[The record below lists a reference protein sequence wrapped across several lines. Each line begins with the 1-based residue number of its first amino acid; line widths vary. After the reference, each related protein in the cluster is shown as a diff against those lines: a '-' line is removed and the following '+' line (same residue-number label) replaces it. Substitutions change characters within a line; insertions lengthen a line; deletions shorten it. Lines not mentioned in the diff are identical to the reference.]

1 MAAQLVLD
9 VVRLAIGYAR
19 MFWYFLS
26 VASFL
31 PWAVLI
37 INGAKA
43 VRAIPRLADLP
54 DGPVDEETGKLSVVV
69 AARNEELHIEK
80 ALRSLA
86 MQDHAD
92 YEIIVV
98 DDRST
103 DGTAEIVDRLA
114 GEYPERIKPVHVTE
128 LPDGW
133 LGKCNAL
140 HQGGE
145 AASGEFILFADADV
159 EFQPS
164 VLKRAHAY
172 AAREEADQLAVI
184 PENIV
189 DSFWE
194 KAMLNVF
201 ALCFMLGFP
210 PHRAMQ
216 RNSGRFIGVGAF
228 NMIRMSMYRKV
239 QGHRFLRLQVLDDV
253 GLGKL
258 VKFSG
263 GRVRVAWGH
272 GQVRLRWYES
282 LGHMIKG
289 LEKNMFAATGY
300 SAVKTV
306 AMVVGVV
313 IMFLWPWVGLWV
325 GSTGARVV
333 AGLALLLQIV
343 TAGAAARRAGF
354 SPMHGLTAI
363 AGAALLVTA
372 LVRSMVATLRNR
384 GISWRDSFY
393 ALKDLKQFKL

>member
-1 MAAQLVLD
+1 
-9 VVRLAIGYAR
+9 
-19 MFWYFLS
+19 MFWYLIS
-26 VASFL
+26 VASLL

-37 INGAKA
+37 IHGAKA
-43 VRAIPRLADLP
+43 MRAIPRLADLP
-54 DGPVDEETGKLSVVV
+54 DESADEVTAKLSVVV

-80 ALRSLA
+80 ALRSLG
-86 MQDHAD
+86 MQDHPD

-98 DDRST
+98 NDRST
-103 DGTAEIVDRLA
+103 DGTTEIVNRLA
-114 GEYPERIKPVHVTE
+114 GEFPNLIRPVHVTE
-128 LPDGW
+128 LPEGW

-164 VLKRAHAY
+164 VLRRAHAY

-184 PENIV
+184 PQNLV

-194 KAMLNVF
+194 MAMLNVF

-228 NMIRMSMYRKV
+228 NMVRTSMYRRI

-306 AMVVGVV
+306 AMVAGVV
-313 IMFLWPWVGLWV
+313 VMFLWPWLGVWV
-325 GSTGARVV
+325 GPPGARLV
-333 AGLALLLQIV
+333 AACALGLQIV
-343 TAGAAARRAGF
+343 TAGAAAKRAGF
-354 SPMHGLTAI
+354 SAVHGLTTL
-363 AGAALLVTA
+363 AGAALLITA
-372 LVRSMVATLRNR
+372 LVRSMVATLRNG

-393 ALKDLKQFKL
+393 PLKALKQFRL

>member
-1 MAAQLVLD
+1 MLWYLLSAAALVPW
-9 VVRLAIGYAR
+9 VVL
-19 MFWYFLS
+19 L
-26 VASFL
+26 
-31 PWAVLI
+31 
-37 INGAKA
+37 INGSKA
-43 VRAIPRLADLP
+43 VRAIPPLASFP
-54 DGPVDEETGKLSVVV
+54 DAFPEGEQQKLSVVV

-86 MQDHAD
+86 MQDHPD

-98 DDRST
+98 NDRST
-103 DGTAEIVDRLA
+103 DGTAEIVERLA
-114 GEYPERIKPVHVTE
+114 AEFPDRVKPVHVTE
-128 LPDGW
+128 LPEGW

-145 AASGEFILFADADV
+145 AAAGEYILFADADV

-164 VLKRAHAY
+164 VLRRAHAY
-172 AAREEADQLAVI
+172 ATREEADQLAVI
-184 PENIV
+184 PQNLV

-194 KAMLNVF
+194 MAMLNVF

-228 NMIRMSMYRKV
+228 NMIRTSMYRRI

-306 AMVVGVV
+306 AMVAGVV
-313 IMFLWPWVGLWV
+313 VMFLWPWIGVWV
-325 GSTGARVV
+325 GPVGSRVV
-333 AGLALLLQIV
+333 AVFALVLQIV
-343 TAGAAARRAGF
+343 TAGAAAKRAGF
-354 SPMHGLTAI
+354 SVVHGLTTI
-363 AGAALLVTA
+363 AGAGLLITA
-372 LVRSMVATLRNR
+372 LVRSTVATLRNR
-384 GISWRDSFY
+384 GISWRDSY
-393 ALKDLKQFKL
+393 YPLKDLKQFKL